1 MNLSGIGINK
11 TFKTILPPGSPY
23 FYINASLDLANAV
36 YDGTYYFNL
45 ENNYSYAKSPS
56 NYGQYHIL
64 NDNVIISEVVV
75 KTNPDILTV
84 DDEKT
89 FFEIGGAA
97 DYSSPVSVLWAAPAA
112 FGPWNYPPSW
122 NGAPY
127 FNGYPLTESQMN
139 AGSVNYFGH
148 EAGHFPYFKKYNQA
162 NPNPATALVD
172 DASKNYKYLAVTV
185 KNDLPNYPVLED
197 AVLNDSLDDSKDDSV
212 VEIFEERSVKS
223 SRSSVRE
230 RKRLGRGLPVG
241 DKAVL
246 SGVLNVSLKVYKKSA

>member
-11 TFKTILPPGSPY
+11 TFRTIIPPGSPY

-45 ENNYSYAKSPS
+45 ENNYNYAKSPS
-56 NYGQYHIL
+56 SYGQYHIF

-75 KTNPDILTV
+75 KTNPNVLTV

-97 DYSSPVSVLWAAPAA
+97 DFSSPVSVLWAAPAA
-112 FGPWNYPPSW
+112 FGPYTYPPAVV
-122 NGAPY
+122 GQPY
-127 FNGYPLTESQMN
+127 FNGFPLSEAELN

-148 EAGHFPYFKKYNQA
+148 EAGHFPYFKKYNQS
-162 NPNPATALVD
+162 TGLLVD
-172 DASKNYKYLAVTV
+172 DASKSYKYLAVTI
-185 KNDLPNYPVLED
+185 KTALPNYPDLPVQGQLEPVLESVD
-197 AVLNDSLDDSKDDSV
+197 ENGDV
-212 VEIFEERSVKS
+212 VEIFEERSVRS
-223 SRSSVRE
+223 DRSRSLRE

-241 DKAVL
+241 VKAVH
-246 SGVLNVSLKVYKKSA
+246 SGVLNVSLKVYKKSS

>member
-23 FYINASLDLANAV
+23 FYINASLDMANAV

-45 ENNYSYAKSPS
+45 ENNYNYAKSPS

-84 DDEKT
+84 NDEST

-97 DYSSPVSVLWAAPAA
+97 DYSSPVSVMWAAPAA
-112 FGPWNYPPSW
+112 FGPWNYSPSFA
-122 NGAPY
+122 GAPY
-127 FNGYPLTESQMN
+127 FNGYPLSESQLN
-139 AGSVNYFGH
+139 SGSVNYFGH

-162 NPNPATALVD
+162 TGLLVD
-172 DASKNYKYLAVTV
+172 DSSKNYKYLAVTV
-185 KNDLPNYPVLED
+185 KEDLPNYPVLVD
-197 AVLNDSLDDSKDDSV
+197 NNLLLDDSKDDSV
-212 VEIFEERSVKS
+212 VEVFEERSVKS
-223 SRSSVRE
+223 SRSGRE
-230 RKRLGRGLPVG
+230 RKRMGRGLPVG
-241 DKAVL
+241 EKAVL